1 MEFEF
6 PGAFPRKNEK
16 PKRRE
21 NMPQAA
27 TQAKRVVVTIAGDPD
42 DRLFEVD
49 VELGAT
55 PASIFAAM
63 GLEKGS
69 DRSFPY
75 QLTKPGNAGVFR
87 DEENVFAAVKPGDK
101 LQAVPKS
108 PVAVG

>member
-1 MEFEF
+1 
-6 PGAFPRKNEK
+6 
-16 PKRRE
+16 
-21 NMPQAA
+21 MPQAA
-27 TQAKRVVVTIAGDPD
+27 TQTKRMVVTIAGDPD

-49 VELGAT
+49 VEPGAT
-55 PASIFAAM
+55 AASVFEAM

-75 QLTKPGNAGVFR
+75 QLTRPGNAGVFK
-87 DEENVFAAVKPGDK
+87 DNENVFGAVKPGDK